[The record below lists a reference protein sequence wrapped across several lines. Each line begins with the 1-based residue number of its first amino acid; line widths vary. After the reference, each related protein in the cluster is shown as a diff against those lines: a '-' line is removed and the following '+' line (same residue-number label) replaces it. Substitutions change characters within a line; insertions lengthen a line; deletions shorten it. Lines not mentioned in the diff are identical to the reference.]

1 MKNYFVLLALTGAL
15 MSVNAQ
21 IPTNSFPL
29 WPSGAPGALG
39 SNITNDVPT
48 LTPFLPDPARAT
60 GAAMVV
66 CAGGAYGHLADHE
79 GKIYAQWLNDHGVT
93 CFVLKYRLGSSGY
106 RHPIMLQDGARA
118 IRLVRSK
125 AADWKLDP
133 KRIGMIG
140 SSAGGHLTSTV
151 ITHFDAGKPDA
162 EDPVDRESSR
172 PDFAVLCYP
181 VITMGQFA
189 HQVSKNNLLG
199 TNASP
204 ELAQELSSEL
214 HVTTN
219 TPTCF
224 IWHTFEDKT
233 VPLENTLLFA
243 DALRKAHVP
252 FDLHV
257 YQKGAHGMGLG
268 ARHWPPLETEHM
280 HPWSADCIYWL
291 KGHGIAN

>member
-1 MKNYFVLLALTGAL
+1 MKTYLVPLALAGTL
-15 MSVNAQ
+15 MSAEAQ
-21 IPTNSFPL
+21 LSTNSFPL
-29 WPSGAPGALG
+29 WPAAAPGALG
-39 SNITNDVPT
+39 TNALKDIPT
-48 LTPFLPDPARAT
+48 LTPFLPDPAKAT
-60 GAAMVV
+60 GAAMIV
-66 CAGGAYGHLADHE
+66 CPGGAYGHLADHE
-79 GKIYAQWLNDHGVT
+79 GKVYAQWLNDHGVT
-93 CFVLKYRLGSSGY
+93 CFVLKYRLGTSAY
-106 RHPIMLQDGARA
+106 RHPAMLQDGARA
-118 IRLVRSK
+118 VRFVRSK
-125 AADWKLDP
+125 AAEWRLDP
-133 KRIGMIG
+133 KRIGIIG

-151 ITHFDAGKPDA
+151 MTHFDAGKPDA
-162 EDPVDRESSR
+162 EDPVERESSR

-189 HQVSKNNLLG
+189 HQGSKSNLLG

-204 ELAQELSSEL
+204 ELVQELSNEL

-233 VPLENTLLFA
+233 VPLENALMFA

-268 ARHWPPLETEHM
+268 PRQWPPPESARM
-280 HPWSADCIYWL
+280 HPWAADCIYWL
-291 KGHGIAN
+291 KEHGFAD